1 MLWVEARLRQR
12 RKLEGFRDFLMWAIT
27 LLSLSPV
34 TLRISSKVIRSA
46 QAAQIIQSEL
56 SLDGS
61 GFLTRVTGL
70 LDCLGLINS
79 RISEKNAVA
88 NYVQVGLWWISNCRF
103 VYSNLGL
110 NKRMHILTSYFKKSC
125 IFMDE
130 GSNSGIFDLFGFK
143 FRLYLIINGARILL
157 NAVTVYFWLHKLFC
171 SNFC

>member
-27 LLSLSPV
+27 LLSVRPV

-88 NYVQVGLWWISNCRF
+88 NYVQVGLW
-103 VYSNLGL
+103 
-110 NKRMHILTSYFKKSC
+110 
-125 IFMDE
+125 
-130 GSNSGIFDLFGFK
+130 
-143 FRLYLIINGARILL
+143 
-157 NAVTVYFWLHKLFC
+157 
-171 SNFC
+171 